1 VGLNLTR
8 RHPQHLEEFNMQ
20 NKPVLYPARVVVPTL
35 LPVALIASALV
46 LGGCAGTPA
55 APASQAPKPMATTEA
70 TVTQPSAAAR
80 ELFVVLPEDERIYAF
95 GDTKNYFQYLEHAE
109 VALTRTRIGDG
120 PGGRTLVFG
129 ITNDDVKANAPSVA
143 ERVLDK
149 KLPAA
154 PDFYGE
160 VFKDGRFYVFHTL
173 KDMNDFIEHGEVAL
187 AFTDI
192 GAGPNGASIVW
203 VMNKESMAKGRPT
216 ATMERFK
223 AIRVASK

>member
-1 VGLNLTR
+1 MHIISLSRALA
-8 RHPQHLEEFNMQ
+8 LA
-20 NKPVLYPARVVVPTL
+20 PVLAVFGLAGCASDPAAIPGAAAKSATSATAAA
-35 LPVALIASALV
+35 PVAQPAVISAEV
-46 LGGCAGTPA
+46 
-55 APASQAPKPMATTEA
+55 
-70 TVTQPSAAAR
+70 AR
-80 ELFVVLPEDERIYAF
+80 ELFIVLPEDERIYVF
-95 GDTKNYFQYLEHAE
+95 GDTKNYFQYLEHSE
-109 VALTRTRIGDG
+109 VSLTRTRIGEG

-129 ITNDDVKANAPSVA
+129 ITNDDVKANAPSLA
-143 ERVLDK
+143 ERVIDK
-149 KLPAA
+149 KAPAA
-154 PDFYGE
+154 GDFHGE

-223 AIRVASK
+223 TIRSASK

>member
-1 VGLNLTR
+1 MHSMHIISLSRALA
-8 RHPQHLEEFNMQ
+8 LA
-20 NKPVLYPARVVVPTL
+20 PVLAVFGLAGCASDPAAIPGAAAKSATSATAAA
-35 LPVALIASALV
+35 PVAQPAVISAEV
-46 LGGCAGTPA
+46 
-55 APASQAPKPMATTEA
+55 
-70 TVTQPSAAAR
+70 AR
-80 ELFVVLPEDERIYAF
+80 ELFIVLPEDERIYVF
-95 GDTKNYFQYLEHAE
+95 GDTKNYFQYLEHSE
-109 VALTRTRIGDG
+109 VSLTRTRIGEG

-129 ITNDDVKANAPSVA
+129 ITNDDVKANAPSLA
-143 ERVLDK
+143 ERVIDK
-149 KLPAA
+149 KAPAA
-154 PDFYGE
+154 GDFHGE

-223 AIRVASK
+223 TIRSASK

>member
-1 VGLNLTR
+1 MHRPAAGLA
-8 RHPQHLEEFNMQ
+8 
-20 NKPVLYPARVVVPTL
+20 PAL
-35 LPVALIASALV
+35 AGAALIASVLALA
-46 LGGCAGTPA
+46 GCAGTPA
-55 APASQAPKPMATTEA
+55 APASQPPAPTTAAAPATA
-70 TVTQPSAAAR
+70 QPVAAAR
-80 ELFVVLPEDERIYAF
+80 ELYVVLPEDERIYVF
-95 GDTKNYFQYLEHAE
+95 GDTKNYFQFLEHAE

-143 ERVLDK
+143 ERVMDK
-149 KLPAA
+149 KLAA
-154 PDFYGE
+154 AADFQGE

-192 GAGPNGASIVW
+192 GAGPKGESIVW

-223 AIRVASK
+223 SIRMASK

>member
-1 VGLNLTR
+1 MPSKSMHRPAAGLA
-8 RHPQHLEEFNMQ
+8 
-20 NKPVLYPARVVVPTL
+20 PALAGAT
-35 LPVALIASALV
+35 LIASVLALA
-46 LGGCAGTPA
+46 GCAGTPVAPA
-55 APASQAPKPMATTEA
+55 APASQPLAATTAAAPAPAQPAAVPA
-70 TVTQPSAAAR
+70 TAEPAAAAR
-80 ELFVVLPEDERIYAF
+80 ELYVVLPEDERIYVF
-95 GDTKNYFQYLEHAE
+95 GDTKNYFQFLEHAE

-143 ERVLDK
+143 ERVMDK
-149 KLPAA
+149 KLAA
-154 PDFYGE
+154 AADFHGE

-192 GAGPNGASIVW
+192 GAGPKGESIVW

-216 ATMERFK
+216 VTIERFK
-223 AIRVASK
+223 SIRMASK

>member
-1 VGLNLTR
+1 MHSMHISSLSRALALAPMLAVFGLAGCASDPAVT
-8 RHPQHLEEFNMQ
+8 PGAAA
-20 NKPVLYPARVVVPTL
+20 KPA
-35 LPVALIASALV
+35 ASAT
-46 LGGCAGTPA
+46 AA
-55 APASQAPKPMATTEA
+55 AP
-70 TVTQPSAAAR
+70 VVQPAVVSAEAAR
-80 ELFVVLPEDERIYAF
+80 ELFIVLPEDERIYGF
-95 GDTKNYFQYLEHAE
+95 GDTKNYFQYLEHSE
-109 VALTRTRIGDG
+109 VSLTRTRIGEG

-129 ITNDDVKANAPSVA
+129 ITNDDVKANAPSLA
-143 ERVLDK
+143 ERVIDK
-149 KLPAA
+149 KTPASG
-154 PDFYGE
+154 DFHGE

-223 AIRVASK
+223 AIRSASK